1 MTASKPKIVSVNEFV
16 IKFAN
21 VNGSGSAS
29 ANQLFAK
36 AVFRMG
42 VPVAPRNI
50 FPSNIQGL
58 PTWFEVRVSEA
69 GYLGRRGGVDIMVS
83 VNPHTFDDDVQE
95 LGAGGY
101 LVYDST
107 ARRVIERKDIT
118 VIPIPMTRL
127 CLEEFGDLPN
137 RQLFK
142 NMVYVGALTALLDI
156 DVDVIR
162 QLINEQFA
170 GKAKL
175 IEPNMK
181 AVELGL
187 NYAQENFEC
196 PLSIKIAKSDRVG
209 DRIMIEGNAAAA
221 LGCVYGGATVAAW
234 YPITPS
240 TSVAEAFERYCK
252 TLRVDPETKENK
264 FAIVQAEDELA
275 AAGIAIGA
283 SWNGARAFTATS
295 GPGISLMSEFIGL
308 AYFSEVPFV
317 LFDVERGGPSTGM
330 PTRTQ
335 QSDLLAAAYASHG
348 DTKHVLLLPADPN
361 ECFDFAAQAFDIA
374 DRLQTPILVMSDL
387 DIGMNN
393 WVTEPLEWNDNR
405 AYDRGKVL
413 GYEDLEQA
421 KEFGRYLN
429 VDGDDI
435 TYRTYPGTHPS
446 KGAYFNRGTS
456 HDPYA
461 RYTEAGDAYI
471 ENMERLRRKID
482 SAAQFLPEPE
492 IHFCEKRSR
501 FGIIYFGS
509 TAPALSEAV
518 EHLYAADIDVDTL
531 RVRGFPFHKSIGQF
545 VKDHEKVFVV
555 EQNRD
560 GQLRT
565 LLMNEVSADPE
576 KLISIVHYDGT
587 PITAEFIAGELMKR
601 TGPRSVVPLPG
612 PGTRKVS

>member
-1 MTASKPKIVSVNEFV
+1 MTSTPKLSSVNEFV

-36 AVFRMG
+36 SVFRMG

-69 GYLGRRGGVDIMVS
+69 GYLGRRGGVDIMVA
-83 VNPHTFDDDVQE
+83 VNPHTFEQDMKE

-107 ARRVIERKDIT
+107 RHRTFDRKDIT
-118 VIPIPMTRL
+118 VIGIPMTRL

-142 NMVYVGALTALLDI
+142 NMVYVGALSALLDI
-156 DVDVIR
+156 DVDVIGT
-162 QLINEQFA
+162 LVSEQFK
-170 GKAKL
+170 GKEKL
-175 IEPNMK
+175 IVPNMK
-181 AVELGL
+181 AVDIGRT
-187 NYAQENFEC
+187 YAIENFAC
-196 PLSIKIAKSDRVG
+196 PLSIKIARRDKVG

-240 TSVAEAFERYCK
+240 TSVAEAFESYCK
-252 TLRVDPETKENK
+252 QLRVDPESKSNK

-295 GPGISLMSEFIGL
+295 GPGVSLMSEFIGL

-317 LFDVERGGPSTGM
+317 LFDIERGGPSTGM

-348 DTKHVLLLPADPN
+348 DTKHVLMFPANPK
-361 ECFDFAAQAFDIA
+361 ECFDFAAQAFDLA
-374 DRLQTPILVMSDL
+374 DRLQTPIMVMSDL
-387 DIGMNN
+387 DIGMNS
-393 WVTEPLEWNDNR
+393 WVTDPFEWNDNKE
-405 AYDRGKVL
+405 YDRGKVL
-413 GYEDLEQA
+413 DYEGLEQA
-421 KEFGRYLN
+421 KDFGRYLN
-429 VDGDDI
+429 VDGDNI
-435 TYRTYPGTHPS
+435 TYRTYPGTHPT

-471 ENMERLRRKID
+471 ENMERLRSKIQ
-482 SAAQFLPEPE
+482 SAARLLPEPE
-492 IHFCEKRSR
+492 IRLCENKSR
-501 FGIIYFGS
+501 FGVIYFGS
-509 TAPALSEAV
+509 TAPALDEAV
-518 EHLYAADIDVDTL
+518 DHLFDADIDVDTL
-531 RVRGFPFHKSIGQF
+531 RIRGFPFHDSIGQF
-545 VKDHEKVFVV
+545 VDAHDKIFVV

-560 GQLRT
+560 GQLKT
-565 LLMNEVSADPE
+565 LLTNEISVDPD
-576 KLISIVHYDGT
+576 KLVSIVHYDGT
-587 PITAEFIAGELMKR
+587 PITAEFIANELMKR
-601 TGPRSVVPLPG
+601 TGPRSIVPLPAG
-612 PGTRKVS
+612 GRRA